1 VVKMGFVLVYERLE
15 CRSCRWFREGL
26 PFEERLKVPPN
37 LDAVGKC
44 KRKGNII
51 MRNNGA
57 PIKHCTITERALGN
71 PTPEKVKSVL
81 ALKALLHDVQRG

>member
-1 VVKMGFVLVYERLE
+1 MVKMGFVLVYERAE
-15 CRSCRWFREGL
+15 CRSCRWFREKL

-51 MRNNGA
+51 LRNNGA
-57 PIKHCTITERALGN
+57 PIKHCPITEPRRAVEG
-71 PTPEKVKSVL
+71 KV
-81 ALKALLHDVQRG
+81 G

>member
-1 VVKMGFVLVYERLE
+1 VLVYESLR
-15 CRSCRWFREGL
+15 
-26 PFEERLKVPPN
+26 VPPN

-57 PIKHCTITERALGN
+57 PIKHCPITEPRRAVEG
-71 PTPEKVKSVL
+71 KV
-81 ALKALLHDVQRG
+81 G